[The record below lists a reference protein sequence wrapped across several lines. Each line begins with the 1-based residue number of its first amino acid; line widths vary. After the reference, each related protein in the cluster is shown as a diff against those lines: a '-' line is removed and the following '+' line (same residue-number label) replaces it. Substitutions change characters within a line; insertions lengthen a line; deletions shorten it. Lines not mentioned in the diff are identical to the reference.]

1 MIITDPKSLEPKN
14 DSPRSSAISVKWLD
28 FICFGLLFFNLS
40 ISVNG
45 ASELADSPKYF
56 WPSIVH
62 ACLTFISIIASGWL
76 LWARRETTKHTIIEI
91 CFVLV
96 LSNALSDTSKF
107 WFDPTARNSISPY
120 WFMAACYAFILIIND
135 YASRRPVLSKS

>member
-1 MIITDPKSLEPKN
+1 MIITAPMSLEPKN
-14 DSPRSSAISVKWLD
+14 DSPRSYAIRIKWVD
-28 FICFGLLFFNLS
+28 FICFGLLFFNLW

-45 ASELADSPKYF
+45 ASEQTDTPQYF
-56 WPSIVH
+56 WPSIVN
-62 ACLTFISIIASGWL
+62 ACLTFISIIASARL
-76 LWARRETTKHTIIEI
+76 LWSRRKTTKHTVIEI
-91 CFVLV
+91 CFVMM

-120 WFMAACYAFILIIND
+120 WFMAACYAFMLILND